1 MVTSDQIKDLRDKTG
16 ISVMQCKKALE
27 DAGGDMNKAIELL
40 KKKSGEIAV
49 KKSERTLGA
58 GVVAS
63 YVHSSSKVG
72 ALVELNCE
80 TDFVAKNQEFK
91 DLAYEI
97 AMHVTAS
104 NPKYVKI
111 EDVTEDVKQ
120 KAAGLFKDEVDA
132 SGKPEDIKAKML
144 EGKISAYLNERVL
157 LNQPFIKNPD
167 ETVGDLV
174 KKAIQKFGEKIE
186 VAKFNRIA
194 VLED

>member
-132 SGKPEDIKAKML
+132 SGKPEDIKAKIL